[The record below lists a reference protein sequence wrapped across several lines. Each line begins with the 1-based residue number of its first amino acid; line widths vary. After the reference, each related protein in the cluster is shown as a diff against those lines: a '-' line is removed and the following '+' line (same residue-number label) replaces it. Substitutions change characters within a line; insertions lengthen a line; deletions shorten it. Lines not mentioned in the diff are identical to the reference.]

1 MMSESYPQEASVQF
15 FLMSYCQSLHR
26 GNNYIKEAVTM
37 LQCTKSDAEPARLF
51 YNSQGTLLCERTNV
65 EGNKQISH
73 QFQTQ
78 EMQTP
83 KQNANN
89 PCSVCLGRL
98 NPTGVK
104 GWEPFI

>member
-26 GNNYIKEAVTM
+26 GNNSSKKL

-89 PCSVCLGRL
+89 PCSVCLERL

-104 GWEPFI
+104 G